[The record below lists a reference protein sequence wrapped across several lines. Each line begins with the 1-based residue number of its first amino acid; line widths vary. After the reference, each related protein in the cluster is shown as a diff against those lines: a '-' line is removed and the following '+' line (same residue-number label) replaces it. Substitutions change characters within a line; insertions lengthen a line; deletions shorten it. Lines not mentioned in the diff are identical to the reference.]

1 MGTRR
6 GDDTR
11 EHILD
16 VAEQLFGERGVANVS
31 LREIRIAAGARNTTA
46 VQFHFGDRDGL
57 LEALAQRHVPRIG
70 ARQDE
75 LWHAVVQDR
84 AEHRAR
90 RLVEVLVRPGA
101 EYLALGPSERAWT
114 KIMSELV
121 AVPDFPLAEISEIA
135 PGPSLD
141 AGRLLLL
148 QMMAKMSPRIA
159 RERLFVAAHMLVHLY
174 ADRARVAEDD
184 SMKRRHVGASTFI
197 DNLIDMTYGALFA
210 PPADDRK
217 PVKNKN
223 LG

>member
-1 MGTRR
+1 VGTRR

-16 VAEQLFGERGVANVS
+16 VAEQLFGERGIANVS

-70 ARQDE
+70 ARQQE
-75 LWHAVVQDR
+75 LWYFVESDR
-84 AEHRAR
+84 AQNNAR

-101 EYLALGPSERAWT
+101 EYLVLGPSERAWT

-121 AVPDFPLAEISEIA
+121 AVPDMPLAEISSIA
-135 PGPSLD
+135 PGAGID
-141 AGRLLLL
+141 AGRLLLVE
-148 QMMAKMSPRIA
+148 MTKTMSIRIA

-184 SMKRRHVGASTFI
+184 TMKRKHVGDGTFI
-197 DNLIDMTYGALFA
+197 ENLIDMIYGALFA
-210 PPADDRK
+210 PADDARM
-217 PVKNKN
+217 PLKNKKR
-223 LG
+223 G